1 MAYKSV
7 GHGLVSRHLSG
18 CGSPADP
25 ALAGASG
32 RVGGWAGGGGRAAA
46 AAGRRSGRAK
56 SDCWQG
62 AERQRNERSADAEHV
77 GAAERRS
84 GGGQ

>member
-46 AAGRRSGRAK
+46 AAGRAGQGRAAAARRV
-56 SDCWQG
+56 DTL
-62 AERQRNERSADAEHV
+62 RSFTW
-77 GAAERRS
+77 S
-84 GGGQ
+84 